1 MTREMKDVRRK
12 PKSGFTQN
20 KPHFSGKKTCPFS
33 GTDAIAIDYKDT
45 RTLSRFVTERGKI
58 MPRRIT
64 YVTPKAQRALSVAIK
79 RARYIALMPYV
90 SK

>member
-1 MTREMKDVRRK
+1 MSREPRDMKRK
-12 PKSGFTQN
+12 PKAGMSHH
-20 KPHFSGKKTCPFS
+20 KPGFSGKKSCPFS
-33 GTDAIAIDYKDT
+33 GTDAIVLDYKDVK
-45 RTLSRFVTERGKI
+45 TLSRFVTERGKI

>member
-1 MTREMKDVRRK
+1 MTREMKDVRKK
-12 PKSGFTQN
+12 PRSGPGQN
-20 KPHFSGKKTCPFS
+20 KFHFGGKKTCPFS
-33 GTDAIAIDYKDT
+33 GPEGIAIDYKDT
-45 RTLSRFVTERGKI
+45 KTLSRFVTERGKI

>member
-1 MTREMKDVRRK
+1 MTRETRDHKRK
-12 PKSGFTQN
+12 PKPSGGQN
-20 KPHFSGKKTCPFS
+20 KSYFSGRKSCPFS
-33 GTDAIAIDYKDT
+33 GPDGIAIDFKDT
-45 RTLSRFVTERGKI
+45 KTLSRFVTERGKI

-79 RARYIALMPYV
+79 RARYIALMPYI

>member
-1 MTREMKDVRRK
+1 MTRETRDFKRK
-12 PKSGFTQN
+12 PKSGPSQT
-20 KPHFSGKKTCPFS
+20 KSHFSGKKSCPFS
-33 GTDAIAIDYKDT
+33 GPDAIAIDYKDA

-64 YVTPKAQRALSVAIK
+64 YVTPKAQRGLSIAIK

>member
-1 MTREMKDVRRK
+1 MTRETRDFKRK
-12 PKSGFTQN
+12 PKTGPGQN
-20 KPHFSGKKTCPFS
+20 KPYFSGKKTCPFS
-33 GTDAIAIDYKDT
+33 GPDGIAIDYKDT
-45 RTLSRFVTERGKI
+45 KTLSRFVTERGKI

-64 YVTPKAQRALSVAIK
+64 YVMPKAQRKLSVAIK